1 MNVFKFKR
9 FMDDIHFANDNSL
22 TDEKKYLVLILPYL
36 DSIFS
41 EIRAKLK
48 KSLKI
53 SLIVVKCR

>member
-1 MNVFKFKR
+1 
-9 FMDDIHFANDNSL
+9 MDDIHLAKDNSL
-22 TDEKKYLVLILPYL
+22 TDEKKSLEPILPYL
-36 DSIFS
+36 NSMFS